1 MYNESILK
9 KVNFSD
15 GGDNMQANML
25 KGKLTES
32 GMTQEQAASR
42 IGISLSR
49 FNAKL
54 NETRGAEFSL
64 GEVLAMKN
72 ILNLSPEQVDQIFFT

>member
-1 MYNESILK
+1 
-9 KVNFSD
+9 
-15 GGDNMQANML
+15 MQANML
-25 KGKLTES
+25 KGTLTEN
-32 GMTQEQAASR
+32 GMTQANAAER

-64 GEVLAMKN
+64 GEVLALKN
-72 ILNLSPEQVDQIFFT
+72 VLNLSPEQIDQIFFT

>member
-1 MYNESILK
+1 
-9 KVNFSD
+9 
-15 GGDNMQANML
+15 MQANML
-25 KGKLTES
+25 KGKLAEN
-32 GMTQEQAASR
+32 GMTQANAAER

-64 GEVLAMKN
+64 GEVLALKN
-72 ILNLSPEQVDQIFFT
+72 VLNLSPEQINQIFFT

>member
-1 MYNESILK
+1 
-9 KVNFSD
+9 
-15 GGDNMQANML
+15 MQANIL

-32 GMTQEQAASR
+32 GMTQEQAANR

>member
-1 MYNESILK
+1 
-9 KVNFSD
+9 
-15 GGDNMQANML
+15 MQANML
-25 KGKLTES
+25 KGKLTEN
-32 GMTQEQAASR
+32 GMTQANAAER

-64 GEVLAMKN
+64 GEVLALKN
-72 ILNLSPEQVDQIFFT
+72 VLNLSLEQIDQIFFT

>member
-1 MYNESILK
+1 
-9 KVNFSD
+9 
-15 GGDNMQANML
+15 MQANML
-25 KGKLTES
+25 KGKLAEN
-32 GMTQEQAASR
+32 GMTQAAAAEK

-64 GEVLAMKN
+64 GEVLTLKN
-72 ILNLSPEQVDQIFFT
+72 VLNLSSEQIDQIFFT

>member
-1 MYNESILK
+1 
-9 KVNFSD
+9 
-15 GGDNMQANML
+15 MQANML
-25 KGKLTES
+25 KGKLAEN
-32 GMTQEQAASR
+32 GMTQANAAER

-64 GEVLAMKN
+64 GEGLALKN
-72 ILNLSPEQVDQIFFT
+72 VLNLSPEQINQIFFT

>member
-1 MYNESILK
+1 
-9 KVNFSD
+9 
-15 GGDNMQANML
+15 ML
-25 KGKLTES
+25 KGKLTEN
-32 GMTQEQAASR
+32 GMTQANAAER

-64 GEVLAMKN
+64 GEVLALKN
-72 ILNLSPEQVDQIFFT
+72 VLNLSPEQIDQIFFT

>member
-1 MYNESILK
+1 
-9 KVNFSD
+9 
-15 GGDNMQANML
+15 MQANML
-25 KGKLTES
+25 KGKLTENV
-32 GMTQEQAASR
+32 MTQANAAER

-64 GEVLAMKN
+64 GEVLALKN
-72 ILNLSPEQVDQIFFT
+72 VLNLSPEQIDQIFFT